1 MPALRYLAADEV
13 TAALSWPEVVSALHR
28 ALSSGLALDGAPP
41 RSRLPVAH
49 GELMLMP
56 AETPDALGVKVLGI
70 APRNADRGLPSIHA
84 VYLLLDPVTLVPVL
98 ALDGTAL
105 TELRTAGQSALA
117 LGLLAPQGIH
127 RLVVFGT
134 GPQARAHIAA
144 LDALQPLESVTV
156 VGRAPERAR
165 EFCAALTG
173 ARASVRPGTATDAAD
188 ADAVVCATSAR
199 TPLFDGRTL
208 AARACV
214 VAVGSHEPDAREL
227 DDAVFS
233 RATRVVVEHRPT
245 ALREAGDVIIAI
257 GNGALRAGDLVD
269 LVELAAID
277 EPTGGIAVFKS
288 VGMGWQDLAV
298 AAAIGAGR

>member
-1 MPALRYLAADEV
+1 VPALPYLAADEV
-13 TAALSWPEVVSALHR
+13 TAALSWAQVVDALHA
-28 ALSSGLALDGAPP
+28 ALSGGLALDGAPP

-70 APRNADRGLPSIHA
+70 APHNAEHGLPSIHA

-134 GPQARAHIAA
+134 GPQARAHVVA
-144 LDALQPLESVTV
+144 LAALQPLESVTV
-156 VGRAPERAR
+156 VGRDPERTEA
-165 EFCAALTG
+165 FCASLTG
-173 ARASVRPGTATDAAD
+173 VDAPVAPGTASDVAG

-199 TPLFDGRTL
+199 SPLFDGATL
-208 AARACV
+208 SANACV

-227 DDAVFS
+227 DDAVFA
-233 RATRVVVEHRPT
+233 RATRVVVEHRAT

-257 GNGALRAGDLVD
+257 GNGALDPED
-269 LVELAAID
+269 LVELGAID
-277 EPTGGIAVFKS
+277 GARDGIAVFKS

-298 AAAIGAGR
+298 AAAIYAGR

>member
-1 MPALRYLAADEV
+1 MPALPYLAADEV
-13 TAALSWPEVVSALHR
+13 AAALSWREVVAALHA
-28 ALSSGLALDGAPP
+28 ALSAGLELDAAPA
-41 RSRLPVAH
+41 RTRLPVAH

-56 AETPDALGVKVLGI
+56 AETRDALGVKVLGI
-70 APRNADRGLPSIHA
+70 APRNPDHGLPSIHA
-84 VYLLLDPVTLVPVL
+84 VYLLLDPTTLVPVL

-117 LGLLAPQGIH
+117 IGLLAPQGIH

-144 LDALQPLESVTV
+144 LAALQPLESVIV
-156 VGRAPERAR
+156 VGRDPERTQA
-165 EFCAALTG
+165 FCAAVTG
-173 ARASVRPGTATDAAD
+173 LDVAVRPGTAADVSGAD
-188 ADAVVCATSAR
+188 AIVCATSAR
-199 TPLFDGRTL
+199 TPVFDGTAL
-208 AARACV
+208 AVDACV

-257 GNGALRAGDLVD
+257 GNGALHEDD
-269 LVELAAID
+269 LVELAAVD
-277 EPTGGIAVFKS
+277 GDAGGIAVFKS

-298 AAAIGAGR
+298 AAAIHAGR